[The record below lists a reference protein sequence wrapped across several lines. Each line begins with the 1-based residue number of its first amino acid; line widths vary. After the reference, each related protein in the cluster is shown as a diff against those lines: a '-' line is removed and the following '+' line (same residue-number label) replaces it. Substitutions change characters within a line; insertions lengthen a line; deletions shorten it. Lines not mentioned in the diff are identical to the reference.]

1 MHRGYRDIM
10 IGLYGL
16 SLLVCFICN
25 LAIQHTLNWFFIVLA
40 SEAVAFPLTAVPVL
54 VKKNCGLW
62 TLGAFDFS
70 LNLLLLVCRIYAG
83 GNWLAITFFAVALG
97 FAVVVLPLVIRQ
109 IPQPRTLSSHK
120 TLICFTVD
128 TLLLFA
134 LVTVSE
140 LVMGLASR
148 LLPMDYLVTLYSI
161 SLPWLCMVFICYLCV
176 NLFSRWQ
183 SVRQARGYMFFNKQH
198 PAYAY

>member
-70 LNLLLLVCRIYAG
+70 LNFCCLFAGSMREEIGLPSLSLLLHS
-83 GNWLAITFFAVALG
+83 ALRWS
-97 FAVVVLPLVIRQ
+97 F
-109 IPQPRTLSSHK
+109 
-120 TLICFTVD
+120 
-128 TLLLFA
+128 
-134 LVTVSE
+134 
-140 LVMGLASR
+140 
-148 LLPMDYLVTLYSI
+148 YL
-161 SLPWLCMVFICYLCV
+161 W
-176 NLFSRWQ
+176 
-183 SVRQARGYMFFNKQH
+183 
-198 PAYAY
+198 

>member
-1 MHRGYRDIM
+1 
-10 IGLYGL
+10 
-16 SLLVCFICN
+16 
-25 LAIQHTLNWFFIVLA
+25 
-40 SEAVAFPLTAVPVL
+40 
-54 VKKNCGLW
+54 
-62 TLGAFDFS
+62 
-70 LNLLLLVCRIYAG
+70 
-83 GNWLAITFFAVALG
+83 
-97 FAVVVLPLVIRQ
+97 
-109 IPQPRTLSSHK
+109 
-120 TLICFTVD
+120 VD